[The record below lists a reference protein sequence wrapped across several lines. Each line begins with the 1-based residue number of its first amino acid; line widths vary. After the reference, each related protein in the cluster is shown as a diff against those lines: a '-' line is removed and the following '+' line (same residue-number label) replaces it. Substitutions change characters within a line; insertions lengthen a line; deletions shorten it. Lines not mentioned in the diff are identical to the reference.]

1 MSCVGAQ
8 DVGGFFMSTASLFRE
23 VFARAHQAPAL
34 MPNGRL
40 AAVAGGISGARAI
53 VDEVKS

>member
-1 MSCVGAQ
+1 
-8 DVGGFFMSTASLFRE
+8 MSTASLFRE